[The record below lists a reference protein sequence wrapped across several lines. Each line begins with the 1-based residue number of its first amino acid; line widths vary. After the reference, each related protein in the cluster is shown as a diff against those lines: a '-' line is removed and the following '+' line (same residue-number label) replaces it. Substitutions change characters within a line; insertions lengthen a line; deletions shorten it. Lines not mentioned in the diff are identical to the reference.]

1 MSKPCEIVVVSSDLE
16 SRQRVAGALSRLG
29 VNPICVSTIDQCRH
43 IPKRE
48 KVGIVFCDKNVEGG
62 DYQDVMAAVSSELA
76 DARPKIVMM
85 SRFRMDPS
93 EYRQAKRSG
102 VFDIIESPCRPT
114 DIEWMLISAM
124 RARQNESKGL
134 VASPRS
140 FSPFG
145 R

>member
-62 DYQDVMAAVSSELA
+62 DYQDVMAAVSSEPA
-76 DARPKIVMM
+76 DARTNI
-85 SRFRMDPS
+85 
-93 EYRQAKRSG
+93 G
-102 VFDIIESPCRPT
+102 RPNGAEFST
-114 DIEWMLISAM
+114 LSNRHAVRPIS
-124 RARQNESKGL
+124 NGC
-134 VASPRS
+134 
-140 FSPFG
+140 
-145 R
+145 